1 MEVTVSDNLSG
12 VHTIQAWFEDPTRN
26 GVTLAIGS
34 GADPGFDELRELCDA
49 AGDKR
54 SLAIGMTGLIAQQFT
69 AHHPEATD
77 LAAEQIRLFD
87 AIDDPTLT
95 VGFAVGAL
103 AAKLQ
108 ANAVP
113 VSAKPDEA

>member
-1 MEVTVSDNLSG
+1 
-12 VHTIQAWFEDPTRN
+12 
-26 GVTLAIGS
+26 
-34 GADPGFDELRELCDA
+34 
-49 AGDKR
+49 
-54 SLAIGMTGLIAQQFT
+54 MTGLIAQQFT

-95 VGFAVGAL
+95 VGFAIGAL

-108 ANAVP
+108 AGEMHEVLRLADRVVTLADGDATMGAGVMGSP
-113 VSAKPDEA
+113 LAIGLTFRCIGRWGLGLPGWRDDLDTALALARDF